1 VAVKRTLAVVSSTL
15 ALVVSLAGVASASNV
30 VKIGQAFQLAQFRIV
45 THSFKCGIHSVK
57 SSYETVTAQGQFC
70 RLTMTATNTS
80 MTPGNFNFDD
90 ASVTDSKGYSY
101 AWGVDDDITADSL
114 GNENVGSGFGID
126 GMTLNP
132 HTAVTGNIYFE
143 VPQSVRI
150 AKINF
155 TDEYLMS
162 VGQKIVI

>member
-1 VAVKRTLAVVSSTL
+1 MKRL
-15 ALVVSLAGVASASNV
+15 VSLAITVFSLAMCASGVSSASPAV
-30 VKIGQAFQLAQFRIV
+30 RIGQAFQLAQFRIV
-45 THSFKCGIHSVK
+45 THSFKCIIQTVK

-70 RLTMTATNTS
+70 RLVMTATNTS
-80 MTPGNFNFDD
+80 KTPGNFNFDGT
-90 ASVTDSKGYSY
+90 SVTDARGYAY
-101 AWGVDDDITADSL
+101 AWGVNDDIVADSL

-143 VPQSVRI
+143 VPRSARI
-150 AKINF
+150 VKINF

-162 VGQKIVI
+162 SGQKIII